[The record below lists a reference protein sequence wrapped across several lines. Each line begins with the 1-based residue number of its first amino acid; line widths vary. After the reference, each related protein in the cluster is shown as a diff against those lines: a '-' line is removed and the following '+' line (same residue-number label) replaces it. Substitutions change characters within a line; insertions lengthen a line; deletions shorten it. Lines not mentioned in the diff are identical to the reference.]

1 MPGMVRAA
9 STHKGGCRSSGR
21 GWGEVLGVGHFPGTG
36 LRREFG
42 ELPPGGGGAGLAR
55 SHPKQG

>member
-42 ELPPGGGGAGLAR
+42 ELPPGGGGSRPG
-55 SHPKQG
+55 S